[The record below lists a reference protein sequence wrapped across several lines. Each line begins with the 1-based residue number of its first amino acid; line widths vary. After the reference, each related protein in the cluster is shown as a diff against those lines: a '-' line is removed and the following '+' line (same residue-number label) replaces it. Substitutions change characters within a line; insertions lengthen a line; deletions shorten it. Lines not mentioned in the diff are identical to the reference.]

1 VALYETLA
9 VLLALT
15 FWKPQLS
22 FYLFILVSPLV
33 SIFQDLGWDVR
44 PGWACF
50 LALRAAI
57 GDFAS
62 KRQVNVRVTLAA
74 TMFFGLSAIVLRLN
88 SQQIPGEEAR
98 AAWSFFLYF
107 LAGSLFMFA
116 ASRFIRSEREAV
128 LSLVFLGLAATE
140 VAIYAVWQGYG
151 IRANDGFDRVGSTLI
166 NPNALASF
174 MGVCAIALIS
184 GRRLL
189 PGRRWKIFVW
199 SVFAIATLALL
210 MSLSR
215 AGLMAFLVGLILTWA
230 TKDGKLTLKKTAI
243 VAGISFLVV
252 LSVYTFLRTYRIQQA
267 AAQTGDD
274 IQTHTE
280 IAQSMEDFT
289 RYEAAT
295 FSLQQWSEHPLF
307 GIGFETLA
315 AVNYE
320 KNGFYVT
327 THDTILQLLVG
338 TGLVG
343 VSLISYTFKQL
354 WVGLP
359 KDFRILFSPIGV
371 SVAVNSLFGDFLG
384 AIEMMAAVAIAYQM
398 CKWCARDKQP
408 AITA

>member
-1 VALYETLA
+1 MALYETLA

-15 FWKPQLS
+15 FWKPHLS

-33 SIFQDLGWDVR
+33 SIFQDLGWDPR

-57 GDFAS
+57 GDFAL
-62 KRQVNVRVTLAA
+62 KRQVNVRLTLAA
-74 TMFFGLSAIVLRLN
+74 TTFFVLSAIILRLN
-88 SQQIPGEEAR
+88 SQQIPAGEAR

-116 ASRFIRSEREAV
+116 ASRFIGSEREAL

-140 VAIYAVWQGYG
+140 VAIYAVWQGYS

-166 NPNALASF
+166 NPNTLASF
-174 MGVCAIALIS
+174 MSVCAITLIS

-189 PGRRWKIFVW
+189 PSGRWKILMW
-199 SVFAIATLALL
+199 SVFGIATLALL

-215 AGLMAFLVGLILTWA
+215 AGLMAFLVGLILAWA
-230 TKDGKLTLKKTAI
+230 TKDGRLTVKRTAI

-252 LSVYTFLRTYRIQQA
+252 LSGYAFLRTYRIQQA
-267 AAQTGDD
+267 AAQIGDD
-274 IQTHTE
+274 AQTRTE

-295 FSLQQWSEHPLF
+295 FSLQQWSKHPFF

-315 AVNYE
+315 AVNYQ
-320 KNGFYVT
+320 KNGFYIT
-327 THDTILQLLVG
+327 THDTFLQLLVG

-343 VSLISYTFKQL
+343 TALIIYIFKRL
-354 WVGLP
+354 CAGLD
-359 KDFRILFSPIGV
+359 KEAGIFFFPIAA

-384 AIEMMAAVAIAYQM
+384 AIEIIGAVAIAFQC
-398 CKWCARDKQP
+398 CKWRAREKQS
-408 AITA
+408 ALTA

>member
-33 SIFQDLGWDVR
+33 GVFQDLGWDAR

-57 GDFAS
+57 GDFAL
-62 KRQVNVRVTLAA
+62 KRQLNVRITLAA
-74 TMFFGLSAIVLRLN
+74 TIFFVLSAIVLRLN

-116 ASRFIRSEREAV
+116 AARFIRSEREAV
-128 LSLVFLGLAATE
+128 LSLVFLALAATE
-140 VAIYAVWQGYG
+140 VAIYAVWQGYS
-151 IRANDGFDRVGSTLI
+151 IRANDGFERVGSTLI
-166 NPNALASF
+166 NPNFLASF
-174 MGVCAIALIS
+174 MSVCAITLIS

-189 PGRRWKIFVW
+189 PSRRWKILIW

-210 MSLSR
+210 VSLSR
-215 AGLMAFLVGLILTWA
+215 AGLMAFLVGLILIWA

-315 AVNYE
+315 AVNYQ
-320 KNGFYVT
+320 KNGFYIT
-327 THDTILQLLVG
+327 THNTILQLLVG

-343 VSLISYTFKQL
+343 MFLISYTFKQL

-359 KDFRILFSPIGV
+359 KDARILFFPIGV

-384 AIEMMAAVAIAYQM
+384 AIEMMGAVAIAYQA
-398 CKWCARDKQP
+398 CKWCACDKQP